1 MELKTYVAQDSTGA
15 VIAGAQASLYLDGTE
30 TLATGLTNADGAEI
44 ANPMVTNSNGVV
56 TFKAPNGIYQLQ
68 FNLGPIIGSRF
79 TIQFLDVS
87 ETIGEVK
94 AISDESQRLLD
105 EAKVIYDADLY
116 DSITAATGDPNLAV
130 GKYFRVPGAVNQ
142 AAFYYYKKTGTAAN
156 SYQSITSIPTASQV
170 ITMNNAMETK
180 LESAVFNAVIQK
192 EDRFSTPSDIGYVVR
207 DAKGFQT
214 WLGVSLKDGG
224 PSDHSER
231 MIRDRLG
238 LKVQTDFMADG
249 EQIAWAVTDAAGNL
263 TDLAIRRIDGQLA
276 DYAVRRIGARLLD
289 GVNKTIRAELD
300 PMKLTRDAPGFQVL
314 ASMSR
319 WAAQRGRGESITSPI
334 NFTTPINNQN
344 ARLTFGNTPYSND
357 GPMLLIIYFGGVGSG
372 PTLTPPPEYAS
383 LANDGIIWARCNF
396 EGDHYGSPKAMQDVG
411 NVYTQA
417 CKLAPIGG
425 VMLLGN
431 SMGGM
436 GALNALLTGVVPGV
450 LGMYLTDPVCNL
462 WDRYN
467 STRQGLIQTAYGIA
481 SNGSD
486 YSTKTAG
493 YDPMLRHW
501 TDFRGTPVYC
511 IASTGD
517 DLVPIATNAQMLYD
531 TFSQHLDFTLD
542 VHTTAG
548 HGAADRFDPIA
559 LRDFIR
565 KICSGTILK

>member
-15 VIAGAQASLYLDGTE
+15 VIAGAQAALYLDGTE
-30 TLATGLTNADGAEI
+30 TLATGLTNADGVEI
-44 ANPMVTNSNGVV
+44 SNPLVTNSNGVV
-56 TFKAPNGIYQLQ
+56 TFRAPNGVYQLQ
-68 FNLGPIIGSRF
+68 FNLGPIMGSRF
-79 TIQFLDVS
+79 TIQFLDVT
-87 ETIGEVK
+87 ETVEEVSSIADAASK
-94 AISDESQRLLD
+94 LVE
-105 EAKVIYDADLY
+105 EAKTIYDADFY
-116 DSITAATGDPNLAV
+116 DTPAAALADATLLV
-130 GKYFRVPGAVNQ
+130 GQYFRVPGQAGQ
-142 AAFYYYKKTGTAAN
+142 AAFNYYKKTSAQA
-156 SYQSITSIPTASQV
+156 YQSVTSIPTAAQV
-170 ITMNNAMETK
+170 VAMNTAMQSK
-180 LESAVFNAVIQK
+180 LETAAFDAVIQK
-192 EDRFSTPSDIGYVVR
+192 EDRFSTQNEVGYVVR

-214 WLGVSLKDGG
+214 WLGISLKDGG
-224 PSDHSER
+224 PSAHAER
-231 MIRDRLG
+231 LIRDRLG
-238 LKVQTDFMADG
+238 VKVQTDFMADG

-263 TDLAIRRIDGQLA
+263 TDLAIRRVDGQLA
-276 DYAVRRIGARLLD
+276 DYAVRRIGGRIL
-289 GVNKTIRAELD
+289 GEVNKTIAKELD
-300 PMKLTRDAPGFQVL
+300 PLKLTRDAPGFQVL

-334 NFTTPINNQN
+334 NFVTPINNQN
-344 ARLTFGNTPYSND
+344 ARLTFANTPYSND
-357 GPMLLIIYFGGVGSG
+357 GPMLMIIYFGGVGSG
-372 PTLTPPPEYAS
+372 PTLTPPSEYAS

-396 EGDHYGSPKAMQDVG
+396 EGDHYGSPKAMQDVA
-411 NVYTQA
+411 NLYTQA
-417 CKLAPIGG
+417 CKAAPIGG

-450 LGMYLTDPVCNL
+450 LGLYLTDPVCNL

-467 STRQGLIQTAYGIA
+467 SARQGLIQAAYGIA

-493 YDPMLRHW
+493 YDPVLRHW
-501 TDFRGTPVYC
+501 TDFRGAPVYC

-517 DLVPIATNAQMLYD
+517 DLVPIGPNAQLLYD

-542 VHTTAG
+542 VHSTAG